1 MRDMRL
7 AATLPL
13 LPARCQEGM
22 ELPTMQRS
30 VFQVLDAMGC
40 SPKERAFVPPCV
52 SSGPDLR
59 WGRGR
64 SLTTAPREGKE
75 DLREQGLQSG
85 EPEKAAGAPG
95 RSPGVSRSGSSQA
108 STTSARRT
116 RAEAEG
122 KKEKTTAGWGSS
134 AQTGR
139 TSTLSLGKPQP
150 CLGEEE
156 MASRSSVLA
165 WRIPGTEEP
174 GGPLSIRSH
183 RVGHD

>member
-1 MRDMRL
+1 MRL

-85 EPEKAAGAPG
+85 EPEKAAGK
-95 RSPGVSRSGSSQA
+95 SY
-108 STTSARRT
+108 
-116 RAEAEG
+116 
-122 KKEKTTAGWGSS
+122 
-134 AQTGR
+134 
-139 TSTLSLGKPQP
+139 
-150 CLGEEE
+150 
-156 MASRSSVLA
+156 
-165 WRIPGTEEP
+165 
-174 GGPLSIRSH
+174 
-183 RVGHD
+183 